1 MNIYC
6 NNKYTMNRTKSNKI
20 VPVVTANTIEGVKSE
35 VKDKKPLNTGT
46 STKDIDKKYSE
57 TKWLTGC

>member
-20 VPVVTANTIEGVKSE
+20 VPVVTANTIEGVKLE
-35 VKDKKPLNTGT
+35 AKDKKQVNT
-46 STKDIDKKYSE
+46 KAKVNDIDKKYSE